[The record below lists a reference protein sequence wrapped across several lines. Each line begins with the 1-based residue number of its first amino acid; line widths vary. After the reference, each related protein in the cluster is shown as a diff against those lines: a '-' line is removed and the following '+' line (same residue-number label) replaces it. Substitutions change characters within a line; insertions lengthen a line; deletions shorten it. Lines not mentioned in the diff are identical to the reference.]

1 MKKLMMVSLLLTVA
15 MALQAQVK
23 VAPKMQKGTVKTY
36 VADAT
41 ITLPGQGDVKVTAD
55 SKYTITDATADGF
68 VLEMVSTDVKTECD
82 PGNIAGKL
90 MAAAEEMMKGA
101 VVKAA
106 VDKDGRIQNILN
118 GEEVKA
124 RIDTQAEVFIDQ
136 MMTDVPQLA
145 GIVSKENLKKQV
157 TQSLTVDGLVE
168 TLQASTSPL
177 ALNGKTIM
185 TGNQE
190 EFVGKDGMKMKRL
203 YFVNGKTIIA
213 NSVINMTEEE
223 MKQLIIKQV
232 EKSAPDQAQMVTD
245 NIDQLMSSGMLNM
258 DYKET
263 ATYELDEDGWV
274 KSIVVDSTTET
285 MGQQVVTKSVA
296 KLKCQVIRLINQ
308 QKT

>member
-124 RIDTQAEVFIDQ
+124 RIDTQADAFIDQ
-136 MMTDVPQLA
+136 MITDVPQLA

-157 TQSLTVDGLVE
+157 TSSLTVEGLIE
-168 TLQASTSPL
+168 TLQSSTSPL

-190 EFVGKDGMKMKRL
+190 EFVNKDGMKMKRL

-213 NSVINMTEEE
+213 NSAMNMTEEE

-232 EKSAPDQAQMVTD
+232 EKSAPDQAQMVKD
-245 NIDQLMSSGMLNM
+245 NIDQLMSSGMLKMNH
-258 DYKET
+258 KET
-263 ATYELDEDGWV
+263 ATYELDDDGWV
-274 KSIVVDSTTET
+274 KSIVVESTTET

-296 KLKCQVIRLINQ
+296 KLK
-308 QKT
+308 

>member
-106 VDKDGRIQNILN
+106 VDKEGRIQNILN

-124 RIDTQAEVFIDQ
+124 RIDTQADAFIDQ
-136 MMTDVPQLA
+136 MITDVPQLA

-157 TQSLTVDGLVE
+157 TSSLTVEGLIE
-168 TLQASTSPL
+168 TLQSSTSPL

-190 EFVGKDGMKMKRL
+190 EFVSKEGIKMKRL
-203 YFVNGKTIIA
+203 YFVNGKSIIA
-213 NSVINMTEEE
+213 NSAMNMTEEE

-232 EKSAPDQAQMVTD
+232 EKSAPDQAQMVKD
-245 NIDQLMSSGMLNM
+245 NIDQLMSSGMLKMNH
-258 DYKET
+258 KET
-263 ATYELDEDGWV
+263 ATYELDDDGWV
-274 KSIVVDSTTET
+274 KSIVVESTTET

-296 KLKCQVIRLINQ
+296 KLK
-308 QKT
+308 

>member
-15 MALQAQVK
+15 MALQAQVR

-36 VADAT
+36 IADAT

-68 VLEMVSTDVKTECD
+68 VLEMVSTDVKTECE
-82 PGNIAGKL
+82 PGNIAGKM

-232 EKSAPDQAQMVTD
+232 EKSAPDQAQMVKD
-245 NIDQLMSSGMLNM
+245 NIDQLMSSGMLKM

-296 KLKCQVIRLINQ
+296 KLK
-308 QKT
+308 

>member
-106 VDKDGRIQNILN
+106 VDKEGRIQNILN
-118 GEEVKA
+118 GDEVKA
-124 RIDTQAEVFIDQ
+124 RIDTQADAFIDQ
-136 MMTDVPQLA
+136 MITDVPQLA

-157 TQSLTVDGLVE
+157 TSSLTVEGLIE
-168 TLQASTSPL
+168 TLQSSTSPL

-190 EFVGKDGMKMKRL
+190 EFVSKDGMKMKRL

-213 NSVINMTEEE
+213 NSAMNMTEEE

-232 EKSAPDQAQMVTD
+232 EKSAPDQAQMVKD
-245 NIDQLMSSGMLNM
+245 NIDQLMSSGMLKMNH
-258 DYKET
+258 KET
-263 ATYELDEDGWV
+263 ATYELDDDGWV
-274 KSIVVDSTTET
+274 KSIVVESTTET

-296 KLKCQVIRLINQ
+296 KLK
-308 QKT
+308 

>member
-106 VDKDGRIQNILN
+106 VDKEGRIQNILN

-124 RIDTQAEVFIDQ
+124 RIDTQADAFIDQ
-136 MMTDVPQLA
+136 MITDVPQLA

-157 TQSLTVDGLVE
+157 TSSLTVEGLIE
-168 TLQASTSPL
+168 TLQSSTSPL

-190 EFVGKDGMKMKRL
+190 EFVSKDGMKMKRL

-213 NSVINMTEEE
+213 NSAMNMTEEE

-232 EKSAPDQAQMVTD
+232 EKSAPDQAQMVKD
-245 NIDQLMSSGMLNM
+245 NIDQLMSSGILKMNH
-258 DYKET
+258 KET
-263 ATYELDEDGWV
+263 ATYELDDDGWV
-274 KSIVVDSTTET
+274 KSIVVESTTET

-296 KLKCQVIRLINQ
+296 KLK
-308 QKT
+308 

>member
-106 VDKDGRIQNILN
+106 VDKEGRIQNILN

-124 RIDTQAEVFIDQ
+124 RIDTQADAFIDQ
-136 MMTDVPQLA
+136 MITDVPQLA

-157 TQSLTVDGLVE
+157 TSSLTVEGLIE
-168 TLQASTSPL
+168 TLQSSTSPL

-190 EFVGKDGMKMKRL
+190 EFVNKDGMKMKRL

-213 NSVINMTEEE
+213 NSVMNMTEEE

-232 EKSAPDQAQMVTD
+232 EKSAPDQAQMVKD
-245 NIDQLMSSGMLNM
+245 NIDQLMSSGMLKM
-258 DYKET
+258 DHKET
-263 ATYELDEDGWV
+263 ATYELDDDGWV

-296 KLKCQVIRLINQ
+296 KLK
-308 QKT
+308 

>member
-106 VDKDGRIQNILN
+106 VDKEGRIQNILN

-190 EFVGKDGMKMKRL
+190 EFVGKDSMKMKRL

-232 EKSAPDQAQMVTD
+232 EKSAPDQAQMVKD
-245 NIDQLMSSGMLNM
+245 NIDQLMSSGMLKMNH
-258 DYKET
+258 KET
-263 ATYELDEDGWV
+263 ATYELDDDGWV
-274 KSIVVDSTTET
+274 KSIVVESTTET

-296 KLKCQVIRLINQ
+296 KLK
-308 QKT
+308 

>member
-15 MALQAQVK
+15 MALQAQVR

-36 VADAT
+36 IADAT

-106 VDKDGRIQNILN
+106 VDKEGRIQNILN
-118 GEEVKA
+118 GDEVKA
-124 RIDTQAEVFIDQ
+124 RIDTQADAFIDQ
-136 MMTDVPQLA
+136 MITDVPQLA

-157 TQSLTVDGLVE
+157 TSSLTVEGLVE

-213 NSVINMTEEE
+213 NSAMNMTEEE

-232 EKSAPDQAQMVTD
+232 EKSAPDQAQMVKD
-245 NIDQLMSSGMLNM
+245 NIDQLMSSGMLKMNH
-258 DYKET
+258 KET

-296 KLKCQVIRLINQ
+296 KLK
-308 QKT
+308 

>member
-82 PGNIAGKL
+82 PGNITGKL
-90 MAAAEEMMKGA
+90 MAAAEEMMKDA

-106 VDKDGRIQNILN
+106 VDKEGRIQNILN

-124 RIDTQAEVFIDQ
+124 RIDTQADAFIDQ
-136 MMTDVPQLA
+136 MITDVPQLA

-157 TQSLTVDGLVE
+157 TSSLTVEGLIE
-168 TLQASTSPL
+168 TLQSSTSPL

-190 EFVGKDGMKMKRL
+190 EFVNKDGMKMKRL

-213 NSVINMTEEE
+213 NSAMNMTEEE

-232 EKSAPDQAQMVTD
+232 EKSAPDQAQMVKD
-245 NIDQLMSSGMLNM
+245 NIDQLMSSGMLKMNH
-258 DYKET
+258 KET
-263 ATYELDEDGWV
+263 ATYELDDDGWV
-274 KSIVVDSTTET
+274 KSIVVESTTET

-296 KLKCQVIRLINQ
+296 KLK
-308 QKT
+308 